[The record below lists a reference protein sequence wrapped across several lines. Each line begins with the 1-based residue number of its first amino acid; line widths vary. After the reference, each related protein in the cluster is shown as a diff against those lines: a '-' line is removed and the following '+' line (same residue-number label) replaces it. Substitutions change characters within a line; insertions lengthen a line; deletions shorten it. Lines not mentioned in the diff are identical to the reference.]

1 MMNRI
6 LLLFLSLF
14 LSLSICQSQIPSSL
28 AKFSLLTC
36 APGETAENA
45 WGHSAIRFYDPANQI
60 DEVYNYGT
68 YDFNAPNF
76 VLNFLRGKL
85 DYDLATGSYA
95 NFLRMYDYYERSVW
109 EQHLDLDTD
118 QVKQIYQFLIKNAL
132 PENKTYQYDF
142 FYDNCS
148 TRIRNMLS
156 DNLAS
161 FSYENVDHDKITF
174 RQLLDVDLEYRDWT
188 DFGIDLILGAMCD
201 VEANFEQTMFLPDF
215 LSTNLEKATFKKSD
229 GIAKLLPTKN
239 LVLDHEMKGS
249 QRRNSFLL
257 TPIVIFSFL
266 AFLELLLLLFKEKVN
281 SKLLRCY
288 DYLWVMILS
297 ISSVIMMLMWF
308 ATDHVTCAQNW
319 NLLWAN
325 PGYILMLFLFWK
337 SNSKSK
343 NYLLGF
349 IIACTVLSLIGW
361 WVIPQQYHIAFI
373 PIMITL
379 ILKLLRF

>member
-1 MMNRI
+1 MNRI

-118 QVKQIYQFLIKNAL
+118 QVKQIYQFLINNAL

-188 DFGIDLILGAMCD
+188 DFGIDLILGATCD

>member
-1 MMNRI
+1 
-6 LLLFLSLF
+6 
-14 LSLSICQSQIPSSL
+14 
-28 AKFSLLTC
+28 
-36 APGETAENA
+36 
-45 WGHSAIRFYDPANQI
+45 
-60 DEVYNYGT
+60 
-68 YDFNAPNF
+68 
-76 VLNFLRGKL
+76 
-85 DYDLATGSYA
+85 
-95 NFLRMYDYYERSVW
+95 
-109 EQHLDLDTD
+109 
-118 QVKQIYQFLIKNAL
+118 
-132 PENKTYQYDF
+132 
-142 FYDNCS
+142 
-148 TRIRNMLS
+148 MLS
-156 DNLAS
+156 DNLTS

-188 DFGIDLILGAMCD
+188 DFGIDLILGATCD

-215 LSTNLEKATFKKSD
+215 LSTNLEKATFIKSD
-229 GIAKLLPTKN
+229 GIATLLSTKY

-257 TPIVIFSFL
+257 TPIIIFSFL
-266 AFLELLLLLFKEKVN
+266 VFLELLLLLFKEKVN

-297 ISSVIMMLMWF
+297 ISSVIMVLMWF

-325 PGYILMLFLFWK
+325 PGYIPMLFLFWK

-343 NYLLGF
+343 YYLLGF

>member
-161 FSYENVDHDKITF
+161 FGYENVDHDKITF

-188 DFGIDLILGAMCD
+188 DFGIDLILGATCD

>member
-188 DFGIDLILGAMCD
+188 DFGIDLILGATCD